1 MRALKPVMNT
11 KLVARVGDDKRGR
24 FFGPL
29 VGGFFSGLNLKA
41 SSVKSLNQS
50 GLTCGSLTSIQFRRL
65 SARDHCRLP
74 PSLLILIAR
83 NLA

>member
-29 VGGFFSGLNLKA
+29 VGSFFSDLNLRA
-41 SSVKSLNQS
+41 SSVEVS
-50 GLTCGSLTSIQFRRL
+50 TRT
-65 SARDHCRLP
+65 D
-74 PSLLILIAR
+74 
-83 NLA
+83 